1 MDQALVVEVPV
12 WSNHK
17 LHRANFRRYCDMKDA
32 AISAAAPH
40 SYKIKLRK
48 RRMIRKIPLDE
59 VKLRL
64 LQRNAVLMYDRLEKR
79 VSVEYQDE
87 RASTDH
93 GATCAEPRT

>member
-1 MDQALVVEVPV
+1 
-12 WSNHK
+12 
-17 LHRANFRRYCDMKDA
+17 
-32 AISAAAPH
+32 
-40 SYKIKLRK
+40 
-48 RRMIRKIPLDE
+48 MIRKIPLDE